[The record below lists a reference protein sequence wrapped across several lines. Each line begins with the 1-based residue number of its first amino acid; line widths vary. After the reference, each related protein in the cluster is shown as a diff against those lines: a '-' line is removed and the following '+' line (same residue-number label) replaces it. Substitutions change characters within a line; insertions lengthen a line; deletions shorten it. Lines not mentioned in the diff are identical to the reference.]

1 MFAEVCF
8 YARMK
13 AWKSHLSLTKMT
25 EQEAW
30 EMDDLLTRT
39 DPELGANGTGF
50 LSRRDARLMGLDIV
64 SVNYLITKAQADHK
78 TPAQIIGEMV
88 RERIAASM

>member
-1 MFAEVCF
+1 MA
-8 YARMK
+8 
-13 AWKSHLSLTKMT
+13 KMT

-30 EMDDLLTRT
+30 ELDELLTRT
-39 DPELGANGTGF
+39 DPKLGANGTGF
-50 LSRRDARLMGLDIV
+50 LSRRDARLMGLDNV
-64 SVNYLITKAQADHK
+64 SLNYLMTKAQADHK

>member
-1 MFAEVCF
+1 MA
-8 YARMK
+8 
-13 AWKSHLSLTKMT
+13 KMT

-30 EMDDLLTRT
+30 ELDELLTRT

-50 LSRRDARLMGLDIV
+50 LSRRDARLLGLDNL
-64 SVNYLITKAQADHK
+64 SVNYLMTKAQADHK

>member
-1 MFAEVCF
+1 M
-8 YARMK
+8 
-13 AWKSHLSLTKMT
+13 SLTKMT

>member
-1 MFAEVCF
+1 MA
-8 YARMK
+8 
-13 AWKSHLSLTKMT
+13 KMT

-30 EMDDLLTRT
+30 ELDDLLTRT

-50 LSRRDARLMGLDIV
+50 LSRRDARLMGLDNV
-64 SVNYLITKAQADHK
+64 SVNYLMTKAQADHK

-88 RERIAASM
+88 RERIAASR

>member
-1 MFAEVCF
+1 MA
-8 YARMK
+8 
-13 AWKSHLSLTKMT
+13 KMT

-30 EMDDLLTRT
+30 ELDELLTRT
-39 DPELGANGTGF
+39 DPKLGVNGTGF
-50 LSRRDARLMGLDIV
+50 LSRRAARLMGLDSV
-64 SVNYLITKAQADHK
+64 SVNYLMTKAQADHK

>member
-1 MFAEVCF
+1 MA
-8 YARMK
+8 
-13 AWKSHLSLTKMT
+13 KMT

-30 EMDDLLTRT
+30 ELDDLLTRT

-50 LSRRDARLMGLDIV
+50 LSRRDARLMGLDNL
-64 SVNYLITKAQADHK
+64 SVNYLMTKARADHK

-88 RERIAASM
+88 RERIAASV